1 LFYLKRNN
9 EIALFFW
16 EILTMRTQ
24 SSPMR
29 LLMVWLLAACL
40 VPVAL
45 AATDSTKSPSAA
57 TPASLDSATCQTCH
71 DGKKGKLEVPDG
83 EGNPRALRSI
93 APDAL
98 AKGVHAKMECVACHT
113 DIIDN
118 AANGN
123 AHQKNTAQPL
133 KKVDCAGCHEDLWAK
148 VKKDG
153 KAADNPRLGVV
164 AQNIE
169 QYKQS
174 FHARPNADD
183 KTKPNASCDN
193 CHDTHS
199 FNVPPANSPQR
210 AAWRLGISASCGES
224 CHTDQL
230 EAYADSIHGQE
241 TIKKH
246 NPKSAVCSDCH
257 SAHAVANSSGDPF
270 KLAISAQCGT
280 CHEANFASYKAT
292 YHGQISTLGYSYT
305 AKCYN
310 CHGSHDILKADD
322 PNSKVHAD
330 NRMKTCRSCHN
341 GKKELA
347 DAPAGFATF
356 QPHGHP
362 GDFKRYPEI
371 WIAFQIMVQLL
382 VGTFGFF
389 WLHTL
394 LWFYREFKE
403 RKERAKQPHIKADD
417 LVAKY
422 AGKHIRRFSPIWRL
436 AHITFALSLM
446 ILTLTGM
453 PLFYPDAPWASA
465 IMSALGGPHI
475 AGLIHRV
482 NAVIF
487 AGVFFWHLFYLGWII
502 LRDWKNFKFFG
513 PNSMIPNL
521 KDAADMLGMF
531 KWFFGKGP
539 RPQFDRWTYWEKFDY
554 WAPFW
559 GVTIIGVSGL
569 VMWFSSF
576 FGSFLPGWVFNV
588 AAIFHG
594 EEAFLAVV
602 FLFTV
607 HFFNNHFRPDKF
619 PVEVVMF
626 TGTFSLEEFKHEHPL
641 EYQRLVDSGE
651 LEGRLVDAPSPAK
664 LTAAKALAFVLIACG
679 LTLLTLVGIGFFTS
693 L

>member
-1 LFYLKRNN
+1 
-9 EIALFFW
+9 
-16 EILTMRTQ
+16 MRIPNPTLRTVA
-24 SSPMR
+24 S
-29 LLMVWLLAACL
+29 WLLAACMI
-40 VPVAL
+40 P
-45 AATDSTKSPSAA
+45 AAMAASAPA
-57 TPASLDSATCQTCH
+57 STPAPAAGAALDNATCQSCH
-71 DGKKGKLEVPDG
+71 DGQKGKLEVPDA
-83 EGNPRALRSI
+83 EGKPRPLHSVATE
-93 APDAL
+93 AF

-113 DIIDN
+113 DIVDN
-118 AANGN
+118 AAVGN
-123 AHQKNTAQPL
+123 THQKASAQPA
-133 KKVDCAGCHEDLWAK
+133 KKVDCAGCHQELWDK
-148 VKKDG
+148 VQKDG
-153 KAADNPRLGVV
+153 KAADKPRLGVV
-164 AQNIE
+164 AKNIE
-169 QYKQS
+169 DYKKS

-199 FNVPPANSPQR
+199 FNVPSATLPADAPER
-210 AAWRLGISASCGES
+210 KAWRLSIAANCGES

-241 TIKKH
+241 SMKKH
-246 NPKSAVCSDCH
+246 NAKAAVCSDCH
-257 SAHAVANSSGDPF
+257 SAHAVANSSSDPF
-270 KLAISAQCGT
+270 KAEISSKCGS

-292 YHGQISTLGYSYT
+292 YHGQISTLGYTYT

-310 CHGSHDILKADD
+310 CHGSHEILKADD
-322 PNSKVHAD
+322 PKSKVHAN
-330 NRMKTCRSCHN
+330 NRMKTCESCHN
-341 GKKELA
+341 GKKDLA
-347 DAPAGFATF
+347 KAPAGFATF
-356 QPHGHP
+356 QPHGHH

-394 LWFYREFKE
+394 LWFFREYKE
-403 RKERAKQPHIKADD
+403 RKAKAGQMHIQADD
-417 LVAKY
+417 LLKKH
-422 AGKHIRRFSPIWRL
+422 AGKHIQRFSPIWRL
-436 AHITFALSLM
+436 GHITFALSLM

-453 PLFYPDAPWASA
+453 PLFYPEAPWASA
-465 IMSALGGPHI
+465 LMAALGGPHT
-475 AGLIHRV
+475 AGIIHRV

-487 AGVFFWHLFYLGWII
+487 AGVFFWHLFYIAWRIG
-502 LRDWKNFKFFG
+502 RNWKNFKLFG
-513 PNSMIPNL
+513 SDSLIPNL
-521 KDAADMLGMF
+521 KDLADMIGMF

-539 RPQFDRWTYWEKFDY
+539 RPKFDRWTYWEKFDY

-569 VMWFSSF
+569 IMWLPNF
-576 FGSFLPGWVFNV
+576 FGAFLPGWVFNV

-619 PVEVVMF
+619 PLEVVMF

-651 LEGRLVDAPSPAK
+651 LEARLVDAPSPGK
-664 LTAAKALAFVLIACG
+664 LAASKVLGFTLIVIG
-679 LTLLTLVGIGFFTS
+679 LSLLTMVGIGFFTS

>member
-1 LFYLKRNN
+1 
-9 EIALFFW
+9 
-16 EILTMRTQ
+16 M
-24 SSPMR
+24 S
-29 LLMVWLLAACL
+29 WLLAVCL
-40 VPVAL
+40 VP
-45 AATDSTKSPSAA
+45 AAMAASAAVPKPAA
-57 TPASLDSATCQTCH
+57 TPPVLDNKTCLTCH
-71 DGKKGKLEVPDG
+71 DGKKGKLTT
-83 EGNPRALRSI
+83 
-93 APDAL
+93 PDANGKPRTVSSIPPEPF

-113 DIIDN
+113 DIKDN
-118 AANGN
+118 AAKGK
-123 AHQKNTAQPL
+123 AHQKNAAQPL
-133 KKVDCAGCHEDLWAK
+133 KKVDCAGCHQELWDKAQK
-148 VKKDG
+148 EG
-153 KAADNPRLGVV
+153 KAADKPRLGVV
-164 AQNIE
+164 VENIDL
-169 QYKQS
+169 YKKS
-174 FHARPNADD
+174 FHARPNPDD

-199 FNVPPANSPQR
+199 FNVPAANSPER
-210 AAWRLGISASCGES
+210 AAWRLGISTSCGEK

-230 EAYADSIHGQE
+230 EAYTDSIHGQE
-241 TIKKH
+241 TIKKQ

-257 SAHAVANSSGDPF
+257 SAHAVTNSSGDPF
-270 KLAISAQCGT
+270 KLAISVQCGN
-280 CHEANFASYKAT
+280 CHEENLKSYKAT
-292 YHGQISTLGYSYT
+292 YHGKISTLGYSYT

-310 CHGSHDILKADD
+310 CHGSHEIVKVDD

-341 GKKELA
+341 GKKDLP

-362 GDFKRYPEI
+362 GDFDRYPQI

-403 RKERAKQPHIKADD
+403 RRSRKDQPRVSVERRLPEVPAHLHK
-417 LVAKY
+417 
-422 AGKHIRRFSPIWRL
+422 KHIQRFTPIWRL
-436 AHITFALSLM
+436 AHLTFALALM
-446 ILTLTGM
+446 VLTLTGM
-453 PLFYPDAPWASA
+453 PMFYPDAPWSSA
-465 IMSALGGPHI
+465 VMAALGGPHI
-475 AGLIHRV
+475 AGTIHRV
-482 NAVIF
+482 FAVIF
-487 AGVFFWHLFYLGWII
+487 ASVFFWHLFYLGLTIA
-502 LRDWKNFKFFG
+502 RDWKNFKVFG
-513 PNSMIPNL
+513 PNSMVPNL

-539 RPQFDRWTYWEKFDY
+539 RPKFDRWTYWEKFDY

-569 VMWFSSF
+569 VMWLPNV
-576 FGSFLPGWVFNV
+576 FGAFLPGWIFNV

-619 PVEVVMF
+619 PVDVVMF
-626 TGTFSLEEFKHEHPL
+626 TGTVSLEEFKHEHAL
-641 EYQRLVDSGE
+641 EYKRLVDSGE
-651 LEGRLVDAPSPAK
+651 LESRLIDAPSAVR
-664 LTAAKALAFVLIACG
+664 LNAAKVLAFVLIACG